1 MWQNFSK
8 AMNMLRSQRPAGLAS
23 EYTYRF
29 GGKKTFPTKTK
40 EKIEQDKVYA
50 IPGKVDKM
58 TAWLEEGRKRVHKYY
73 LNINLKGAYALT

>member
-29 GGKKTFPTKTK
+29 GGKKLS
-40 EKIEQDKVYA
+40 Q
-50 IPGKVDKM
+50 
-58 TAWLEEGRKRVHKYY
+58 
-73 LNINLKGAYALT
+73 LKPKKK